1 MRFSLSK
8 STSFER
14 KQNWIK
20 TDFYFLLLLF
30 FFFNFLIQILSL
42 LIFLWCCSDV
52 DATMLACIAFS
63 CPNLES
69 MEILKSDTAINRI
82 TGYNSHSSLR

>member
-1 MRFSLSK
+1 MINAVFAFK
-8 STSFER
+8 KFKCFER

-20 TDFYFLLLLF
+20 TDFDFLDF
-30 FFFNFLIQILSL
+30 FFPEKLSL

-63 CPNLES
+63 CPNLEF
-69 MEILKSDTAINRI
+69 MEISKSETAINRI